1 MRMIRA
7 SFGIL
12 AVLALVSLEAQSTGS
27 QGADAK
33 RLVGTWRLVSI
44 TQPNGEP
51 ARGAQPTGMLYY
63 DASGRM
69 AVQIMTDSS
78 LRHPFKG
85 AQPTPE
91 EAQAA
96 LREYNA
102 YFGTYAIDEGARRI
116 THYRQGGLIPG
127 ALSNVVRPYEFVT
140 DDQLVLIVS
149 DGNQNR
155 LLWERVR

>member
-1 MRMIRA
+1 MRKIRA

-12 AVLALVSLEAQSTGS
+12 AIVALVSLEAQSIRGQS
-27 QGADAK
+27 ADAK

-51 ARGAQPTGMLYY
+51 ARGAHPTGLIYY
-63 DASGRM
+63 DASGHM

-91 EAQAA
+91 EAEAA
-96 LREYNA
+96 FREYNA
-102 YFGTYAIDEGARRI
+102 YFGTYSIDERARRI
-116 THYRQGGLIPG
+116 THHRQGGLIPG
-127 ALSNVVRPYEFVT
+127 ALSNVVRAYELVT
-140 DDQLVLIVS
+140 DDQLVLTVT